1 MLGGRIS
8 RTYRELRLMDRVQRL
23 ESRIRQRSVRG
34 GPFRRHDMI
43 SGMKFTR
50 CGTPALA
57 ISTLFCAILL
67 GMIPT
72 AAAQGSRA
80 RFVDFQSG
88 DRRTANDL
96 KGKITVL
103 NFWAT
108 WCAPCVEEM
117 PLLVD
122 IQDAYGDRG
131 VQVVAVSV
139 DERDTRRRIP
149 EFIERFE
156 MNFPVWIEGT
166 IRDMSAFELPGVVP
180 STAVLDQEGRLVGRI
195 VGKFQPGEIEAYLDW
210 LLARP
215 PELIENL
222 DVPGEEASHRNGHG
236 RENNHEG
243 HDDHHHGDEH
253 RHLSIGLESA
263 SSVPS

>member
-1 MLGGRIS
+1 
-8 RTYRELRLMDRVQRL
+8 
-23 ESRIRQRSVRG
+23 
-34 GPFRRHDMI
+34 
-43 SGMKFTR
+43 MKSTR
-50 CGTPALA
+50 FSAPAPALP
-57 ISTLFCAILL
+57 TLLCMILL
-67 GMIPT
+67 GMIPGEF
-72 AAAQGSRA
+72 AQASKA

-88 DRRTANDL
+88 DRRTSDHL

-117 PLLVD
+117 PLLVA
-122 IQDAYGDRG
+122 IQDAYRDRG

-139 DERDTRRRIP
+139 DEENTRKRIP

-166 IRDMSAFELPGVVP
+166 IRDMASFELPGVVP
-180 STAVLDQEGRLVGRI
+180 STVVLDQEGRLVGRI
-195 VGKFQPGEIEAYLDW
+195 VGKFQPGEIETYLDW

-222 DVPGEEASHRNGHG
+222 DAPDGEASGRNGGYG
-236 RENNHEG
+236 REPDCEDY
-243 HDDHHHGDEH
+243 DDHHHGEEH
-253 RHLSIGLESA
+253 RHLSVGLESA